1 MNTWGTFPWQKLV
14 SINVWALWPLF
25 LLPRGLLGVLFDLSV
40 PSRYVRSQSF
50 WFSVHR
56 TLLYS
61 HIFSLQKTRIVGKK
75 ILAQLFSSEVVK
87 SPTAADF
94 KVLVWFALEK
104 CFLLSSLEST
114 LLFSYYAEQNLGQNR
129 EKHQLLIRHK
139 LFLIYTQCLI
149 PGSQKCKL
157 CFKNNMLTSHLSA
170 EDRSPIST

>member
-1 MNTWGTFPWQKLV
+1 M
-14 SINVWALWPLF
+14 SINVWTSWPLF
-25 LLPRGLLGVLFDLSV
+25 LLPRGLLGVLFSLSV

-50 WFSVHR
+50 WVLD
-56 TLLYS
+56 T
-61 HIFSLQKTRIVGKK
+61 QNTIVCTCFLIWEDKNRGKKK

-94 KVLVWFALEK
+94 NILEK

-170 EDRSPIST
+170 KDRSPIST

>member
-1 MNTWGTFPWQKLV
+1 MYELHGLYFYCLEVFWV
-14 SINVWALWPLF
+14 S
-25 LLPRGLLGVLFDLSV
+25 
-40 PSRYVRSQSF
+40 
-50 WFSVHR
+50 FSVCQCPLDMWGHKVFEFWIHR
-56 TLLYS
+56 TLLYA
-61 HIFSLQKTRIVGKK
+61 HVFSFEKTRIVEKK

-94 KVLVWFALEK
+94 NILEK

-170 EDRSPIST
+170 KDRSPIST